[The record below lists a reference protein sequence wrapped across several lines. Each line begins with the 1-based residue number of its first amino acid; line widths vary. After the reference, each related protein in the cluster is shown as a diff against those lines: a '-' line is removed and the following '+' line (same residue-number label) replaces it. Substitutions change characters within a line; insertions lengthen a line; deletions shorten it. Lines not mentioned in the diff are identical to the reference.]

1 MTSTLA
7 TNQITF
13 DYATIVE
20 QLATLGANDEA
31 YKIDPNHSV
40 YNLQFETGST
50 PLLIDSI
57 AHLVTFEDDGKLNGN
72 LPEDFDPEED
82 EADFALPE
90 VECELDGHHGYDD
103 EGDEIECDCNTAYTT
118 MRVPYANADEVAR
131 LIVIAQDEWNA
142 LPDRRVRY
150 KFGTNCASA
159 IARGKKYYEEC
170 LLENAK
176 REYTR
181 VLSTKVGENTLL
193 NLVMMHNDMSDFI
206 ANADSAPWLRE
217 RCLEQIIEV
226 ETGRRV
232 LNPEHP
238 YKSGAAALVKA
249 TYTDATKTAINVVVA
264 STSPHFPQVPQG
276 ERYPVLRHEL
286 TFDVTKRDVMDIL
299 KSLMIEF
306 VTEALTAITARI
318 EPLIKRMNAEV
329 LGGAKFIFD
338 GQSITLR

>member
-1 MTSTLA
+1 MTSTLT

-20 QLATLGANDEA
+20 QLAALGANDEA
-31 YKIDPNHSV
+31 YKVDPNHSV
-40 YNLQFETGST
+40 YNLEFETGT
-50 PLLIDSI
+50 RPLLLESI
-57 AHLVTFEDDGKLNGN
+57 LHLVTFEDDGKAISAR
-72 LPEDFDPEED
+72 PEDFDPEED
-82 EADFALPE
+82 EADFELPE
-90 VECELDGHHGYDD
+90 VECEIDGDHGYDD
-103 EGDEIECDCNTAYTT
+103 EGDEIECDCNTPYTT

-131 LIVIAQDEWNA
+131 LLVVAEEEYNA
-142 LPDRRVRY
+142 RRQGRFS
-150 KFGTNCASA
+150 FGSKTANT
-159 IARGKKYYEEC
+159 IARNKKNYEQNR
-170 LLENAK
+170 LDVAK

-181 VLSTKVGENTLL
+181 VLSMKVGENTLL

-206 ANADSAPWLRE
+206 ANADSAPWLSE
-217 RCLEQIIEV
+217 YCLEQLIEI
-226 ETGRRV
+226 ETGKRV
-232 LNPEHP
+232 LNPEHQ
-238 YKSGAAALVKA
+238 YKSGAAAWVRA

-264 STSPHFPQVPQG
+264 SSSPHFPQVPQG

-318 EPLIKRMNAEV
+318 EPLIERMNAEV
-329 LGGAKFIFD
+329 LGGAKFVFD